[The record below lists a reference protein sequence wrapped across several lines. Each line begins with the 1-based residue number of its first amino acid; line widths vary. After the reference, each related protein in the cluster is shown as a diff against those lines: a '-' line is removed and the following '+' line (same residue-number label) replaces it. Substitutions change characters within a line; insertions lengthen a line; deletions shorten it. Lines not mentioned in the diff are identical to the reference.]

1 VQHRAQAA
9 ERFGANARADGQA
22 TMTATVEAARVE
34 TEPAAALPRAAMI
47 GIMAA
52 GVQTGVILDGV
63 APISVMIEPLL
74 QVVNDRLTELG
85 EAELSAAGRGRWA
98 LCRVDGTALRSAQS
112 LTEQNVFDGDRLW
125 LRFLEDTERRTPI
138 TEHVSTAVATDL
150 SRRFRA
156 IDSVTAVRVGVW
168 LLGAGVLLS
177 AGLLAGWRYRHEGW
191 LATGC
196 AAAITTVLL
205 AVAAITLAFAR
216 SADDH
221 RAGDIL
227 VLSGLPAVAVTAA
240 SAIPGPVG
248 APHAALGFGVLSAI
262 SVVLA
267 RFTGR
272 RLATYTAVVTISA
285 AVTIAAVAR
294 MLTSTGTV
302 TLFGCLFI
310 VSVLGYHCAAP
321 VARWC
326 AGIRLP
332 VFPSAT
338 SQWVFEARPD
348 LPAIVRIDRDT
359 VVLEGPESVSG
370 VMVRAERARLF
381 LTGLLAGLGV
391 LTVSSVTG
399 LCDPLAERRWLPL
412 LVAGLT
418 AGFLIMR
425 GRSFMD
431 RYQAIV
437 VTVTGV
443 GLVAMVVLRFVIEL
457 WSPLMLVIGL
467 LVLLTLPGAGLL
479 AAVVVPNTTYSP
491 LFRKFVEWVEYL
503 CLIPL
508 FPLVLWVMNVFEAIR
523 YR

>member
-1 VQHRAQAA
+1 
-9 ERFGANARADGQA
+9 
-22 TMTATVEAARVE
+22 MTATVEAARVE
-34 TEPAAALPRAAMI
+34 TEAAAVLPRAAVI

-52 GVQTGVILDGV
+52 GVQTGVILDGA

-74 QVVNDRLTELG
+74 QIVNDRLTELG
-85 EAELSAAGRGRWA
+85 EASLSAAGRGRWA

-125 LRFLEDTERRTPI
+125 LRFLEDTERRIPI
-138 TEHVSTAVATDL
+138 TEHVSTAVASDL

-156 IDSVTAVRVGVW
+156 IDSVTAVQVAVS

-177 AGLLAGWRYRHEGW
+177 TGLLAGWRYRHEGW

-196 AAAITTVLL
+196 AAAITTLL
-205 AVAAITLAFAR
+205 FAVAAVTLALAR
-216 SADDH
+216 SADDR

-227 VLSGLPAVAVTAA
+227 VLSGLPAVALTAA

-248 APHAALGFGVLSAI
+248 APHAALGFGVLGAI

-272 RLATYTAVVTISA
+272 RLALYTAVVTVSA
-285 AVTIAAVAR
+285 AVTIVAVAR
-294 MLTSTGTV
+294 MLAATGTV
-302 TLFGCLFI
+302 TLFGCVFI
-310 VSVLGYHCAAP
+310 ASVLGYHCAAS

-338 SQWVFEARPD
+338 SQWVFEARPE
-348 LPAIVRIDRDT
+348 LPAVVRIDRDT
-359 VVLEGPESVSG
+359 VVLEGPASVSG

-412 LVAGLT
+412 LVAGLS

-431 RYQAIV
+431 RYQSIV
-437 VTVTGV
+437 VAVTGV
-443 GLVAMVVLRFVIEL
+443 GLVATVVLRFVIEL
-457 WSPLMLVIGL
+457 WSPLTLVIGVV
-467 LVLLTLPGAGLL
+467 VLLALPSAGLV
-479 AAVVVPNTTYSP
+479 AVVVIPNSTYSP

-503 CLIPL
+503 CLMPL

>member
-1 VQHRAQAA
+1 
-9 ERFGANARADGQA
+9 
-22 TMTATVEAARVE
+22 MTATVEAARVE
-34 TEPAAALPRAAMI
+34 TEPAVALPRAAMI
-47 GIMAA
+47 GVMAA

-85 EAELSAAGRGRWA
+85 EAPLAAEGRGRWA

-112 LTEQNVFDGDRLW
+112 LTDQNVFDGDRLW
-125 LRFLEDTERRTPI
+125 LRFLEDTERRAPI

-156 IDSVTAVRVGVW
+156 IDSVTAVQVGVW

-177 AGLLAGWRYRHEGW
+177 TGLLAGWRYRHEGW

-196 AAAITTVLL
+196 AAAITIVLF
-205 AVAAITLAFAR
+205 AVAVTLALAR
-216 SADDH
+216 SADD
-221 RAGDIL
+221 RSAGDIL
-227 VLSGLPAVAVTAA
+227 LLSGLPAVAVTAA
-240 SAIPGPVG
+240 SAVPGPVG
-248 APHAALGFGVLSAI
+248 APHAALGFGVLGLI

-272 RLATYTAVVTISA
+272 RLATYTAVVTVSA

-294 MLTSTGTV
+294 MLTSAGAVTV
-302 TLFGCLFI
+302 LGCLFI
-310 VSVLGYHCAAP
+310 VSVLGYHCAAS

-338 SQWVFEARPD
+338 SEWVFEARPD
-348 LPAIVRIDRDT
+348 LPAIVRIDGDT

-370 VMVRAERARLF
+370 VMVRAERARAF

-399 LCDPLAERRWLPL
+399 LCDPLSGRAWLPL

-431 RYQAIV
+431 RFQAIV

-443 GLVAMVVLRFVIEL
+443 GVVAMVVLRLVIEM
-457 WSPLMLVIGL
+457 WSPLTLVIGL
-467 LVLLTLPGAGLL
+467 LVLLALPGAGLL

-503 CLIPL
+503 CLMPL
-508 FPLVLWVMNVFEAIR
+508 FPLVLWVMNVFAAIR